1 MKTKKPENISAHQI
15 LGIDLGNKKSGNT
28 AMCYLFNNTLQFIQP
43 KKGQDEVSEILKII
57 EQKHIQLIGID
68 APLSLPGVY
77 FNKVEFNDYQYR
89 LCDKECKAMSPMFIG
104 AFTARAI
111 ELKNLL
117 ESKGISVIEVY
128 PKKLSEIMDIQKY
141 YPLKKVSNVPDKL
154 IEEIKDTIPFNIKN
168 ISNMHQFDALLCWL
182 STYRYIHQKHEV
194 FGNKKEGL
202 IIV

>member
-1 MKTKKPENISAHQI
+1 MKTKRPEKISAHQI

-28 AMCYLFNNTLQFIQP
+28 AMCYLFDNTLQFIQP
-43 KKGQDEVSEILKII
+43 KKGQDEVSEILKIV
-57 EQKHIQLIGID
+57 EQKHIQLIAID

-77 FNKVEFNDYQYR
+77 FNKDGFNDYQYR
-89 LCDKECKAMSPMFIG
+89 QCDKQCKAMSPMFIG

-117 ESKGISVIEVY
+117 ELKGISVIEVY
-128 PKKLSEIMDIQKY
+128 PKKLSEILDIQKN
-141 YPLKKVSNVPDKL
+141 YPLKKVSNVPHEL
-154 IEEIKDTIPFNIKN
+154 IDVIKHTIPFNVKK

-182 STYRYIHQKHEV
+182 STYRYIHQKHV
-194 FGNKKEGL
+194 AFGNKKEGL